1 MSAILFRACVL
12 ILPPLVTG
20 AGFYFLGRKERLK
33 ILYSSIFYIV
43 LSLGLTGLY
52 RLCCLTPE
60 GFIITGGNVWNI
72 VCGIYTGFWHVELG
86 GIAAGFVMLLVY
98 LPVCVCCFGCVMF
111 RSLEMK
117 IFSAVNLIFYHLA
130 WGLLVFIATI
140 D

>member
-1 MSAILFRACVL
+1 MTVKLIQACVL
-12 ILPPLVTG
+12 VLPPLATG

-43 LSLGLTGLY
+43 LVLGLTGLY

-60 GFIITGGNVWNI
+60 GDIITGGNFWNF
-72 VCGIYTGFWHVELG
+72 VCGFYSGFWHVDPV
-86 GIAAGFVMLLVY
+86 GIEMGAFLILEH
-98 LPVCVCCFGCVMF
+98 LPVCLCCFGCIMS

-117 IFSAVNLIFYHLA
+117 LLSAVTLLIYHFA
-130 WGLLVFIATI
+130 WGLLVFIGSI